1 MSLGYRKLGR
11 NSSQRK
17 ALLRDLITDLI
28 INEKIETTLY
38 KAKELQRLADK
49 MITLGKK
56 GENDLA
62 AIRQAAK
69 MIRFEKVDEETYAIQ
84 K

>member
-1 MSLGYRKLGR
+1 MKKILEVK
-11 NSSQRK
+11 N
-17 ALLRDLITDLI
+17 
-28 INEKIETTLY
+28 IN
-38 KAKELQRLADK
+38 
-49 MITLGKK
+49 KK

-84 K
+84 KLFKELAPKYKDRNGGYTRVLKTMPRRGDNAPMAIISFVE